1 MSLFE
6 NLKPPIIDC
15 LKKNWISSI
24 RMKVLYGAIQRTHS
38 WRTYSSFTSMVHME
52 PFICGNIFLRLCHT
66 FLLNNQT
73 IIQICKNQGTKQWDI
88 YKAIRRHIVMRWRY
102 KLTGLVYK
110 VMKSR
115 YKVVKLIVQSNRTK
129 GIKEWN

>member
-1 MSLFE
+1 MSLVE
-6 NLKPPIIDC
+6 NLKHPIIDC
-15 LKKNWISSI
+15 LKKIEFAPFVWKFSMERFKELIHGELI
-24 RMKVLYGAIQRTHS
+24 PHS
-38 WRTYSSFTSMVHME
+38 LQWFNME

-88 YKAIRRHIVMRWRY
+88 YKAIRRYTVMRLRY

-115 YKVVKLIVQSNRTK
+115 YKVVKPIV
-129 GIKEWN
+129 